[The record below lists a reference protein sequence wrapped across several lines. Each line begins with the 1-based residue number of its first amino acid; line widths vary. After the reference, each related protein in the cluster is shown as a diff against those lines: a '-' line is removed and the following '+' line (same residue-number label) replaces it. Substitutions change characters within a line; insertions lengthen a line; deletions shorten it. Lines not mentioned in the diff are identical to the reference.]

1 MQNNSFNLRIP
12 FEHPFVK
19 KKRNRQNTESLI
31 YYLYV
36 HDCTLASECIWV
48 SSPRTR
54 LRNTAGQA
62 MLIRGSEWSLINMS
76 RPDILCHDNGMNLE
90 TNHQIQNKI
99 ISKNS
104 NFAKSQLHC
113 NFPKAFYY
121 KCNPFTVLLF

>member
-19 KKRNRQNTESLI
+19 MKRNRQNTENLI

-48 SSPRTR
+48 SSPRTQ

-62 MLIRGSEWSLINMS
+62 VLVRGSERSLINMS
-76 RPDILCHDNGMNLE
+76 RPDIHCHGEWTNLG
-90 TNHQIQNKI
+90 TDLQNQNKI
-99 ISKNS
+99 AS
-104 NFAKSQLHC
+104 KSQI
-113 NFPKAFYY
+113 FKI
-121 KCNPFTVLLF
+121 

>member
-36 HDCTLASECIWV
+36 HDCTPASECIWV

-62 MLIRGSEWSLINMS
+62 MLIRGSARSLINMS
-76 RPDILCHDNGMNLE
+76 AQTYTVMVKGRISEL
-90 TNHQIQNKI
+90 I
-99 ISKNS
+99 IKTKT
-104 NFAKSQLHC
+104 KSQVKTQILQNLNSIAISFQKH
-113 NFPKAFYY
+113 
-121 KCNPFTVLLF
+121 FTI